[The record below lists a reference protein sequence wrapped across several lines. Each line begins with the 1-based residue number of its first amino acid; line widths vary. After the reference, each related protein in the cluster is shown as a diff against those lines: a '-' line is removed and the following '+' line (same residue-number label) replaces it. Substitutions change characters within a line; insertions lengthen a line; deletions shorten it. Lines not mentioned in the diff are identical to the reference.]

1 MLSTANNR
9 LLVLQIFERPSISTI
24 LIIGFVGVST
34 QINFVFDEI
43 KFSISLRFL
52 RSVNTNFNPNFLKTF
67 SKRRYEPPYRSLV
80 EIISSPGENNFI
92 IASIA
97 ESPELKANPYL
108 AFSKLAI
115 DLSKACLVGF

>member
-67 SKRRYEPPYRSLV
+67 SKRR
-80 EIISSPGENNFI
+80 
-92 IASIA
+92 
-97 ESPELKANPYL
+97 
-108 AFSKLAI
+108 
-115 DLSKACLVGF
+115 

>member
-52 RSVNTNFNPNFLKTF
+52 RSVNTNFNPNFLKRMSNSLEKIAFKRYSSLKKIKEYLINLQNPIFVRMTGSGSALVSYYY
-67 SKRRYEPPYRSLV
+67 SKKQCDKAQTK
-80 EIISSPGENNFI
+80 FI
-92 IASIA
+92 
-97 ESPELKANPYL
+97 
-108 AFSKLAI
+108 
-115 DLSKACLVGF
+115 